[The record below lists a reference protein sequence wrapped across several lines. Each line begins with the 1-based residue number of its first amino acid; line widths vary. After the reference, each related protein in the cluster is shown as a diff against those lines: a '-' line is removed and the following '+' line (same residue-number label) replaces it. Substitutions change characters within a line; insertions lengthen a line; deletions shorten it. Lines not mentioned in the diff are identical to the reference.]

1 MGEVVSW
8 FRLPV
13 WCKARLGRR
22 GRSLGGFSGDGGNAG
37 GVLVGGGG
45 GLACQRDEFEVV
57 GYRWVVD

>member
-1 MGEVVSW
+1 MQGSVGS
-8 FRLPV
+8 
-13 WCKARLGRR
+13 A
-22 GRSLGGFSGDGGNAG
+22 RSLGGFSGDGGNAG